1 MVRTHEFS
9 RLGTLFLSMVLVG
22 CVTTGGGAKK
32 SDPNRKEA
40 PKRFVSKS
48 YMERLGQQFAPMK
61 KKDAILADRLE
72 VTMSASLWD
81 QVTHPAGS
89 DYHQIKR
96 LQKRGSLDSEY
107 RFLNLRGGTNIPLK
121 FQIGHVTL
129 LILQAAV
136 FHVRGEGDPIFRLE
150 ANGNVAYS
158 TKGKT
163 SDGLKGIRV
172 QDGRVQLIRE

>member
-1 MVRTHEFS
+1 MVRGSRHELMVFLLS
-9 RLGTLFLSMVLVG
+9 SLFLMG
-22 CVTTGGGAKK
+22 CVTTGGGTKK
-32 SDPNRKEA
+32 KDPDRKAE
-40 PKRFVSKS
+40 PRHFVSKT
-48 YMERLGQQFAPMK
+48 YMERLGRQFAPMK
-61 KKDAILADRLE
+61 QKNAILADRLE

-96 LQKRGSLDSEY
+96 LQKRGSLDAEY

-129 LILQAAV
+129 LIIQTAV
-136 FHVRGEGDPIFRLE
+136 FHVRGGGEPIFRLE
-150 ANGNVAYS
+150 AHGKVAYS

-163 SDGLKGIRV
+163 SDGLKALRI
-172 QDGRVQLIRE
+172 QDGSVRLIRE

>member
-1 MVRTHEFS
+1 MKAN
-9 RLGTLFLSMVLVG
+9 TLAVLVLSLSLVG
-22 CVTTGGGAKK
+22 CVTTGGSVKK
-32 SDPNRKEA
+32 KDPEQKEA
-40 PKRFVSKS
+40 PKQFVSKN
-48 YMERLGQQFAPMK
+48 YLVRLGQQFEPMK
-61 KKDAILADRLE
+61 KKDAVLADRLE

-89 DYHQIKR
+89 NYHQIKR

-129 LILQAAV
+129 LILQTAV
-136 FHVRGEGDPIFRLE
+136 FHVRGGGEPIFRLK
-150 ANGNVAYS
+150 ADGKVAYS

-163 SDGLKGIRV
+163 EQGLKGLV
-172 QDGRVQLIRE
+172 VEDGKVRLIRE